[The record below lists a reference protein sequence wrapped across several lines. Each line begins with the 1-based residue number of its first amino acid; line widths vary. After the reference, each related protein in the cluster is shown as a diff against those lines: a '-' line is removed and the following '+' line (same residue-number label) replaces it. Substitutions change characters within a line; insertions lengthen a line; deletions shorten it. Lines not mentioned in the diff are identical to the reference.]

1 MHARTRMLAMVVA
14 AVSLAGCSELVPERP
29 RSLISDQ
36 QAGER
41 DIYNTDEA
49 YVKAVLD
56 RMEHEVRDLAEKMG
70 GLDKVTVDV
79 LNPMFHDIVFLSGSR
94 QILTVM
100 PPGDG
105 AISMISDAD
114 SVVMAMTN
122 DGMTCWGI
130 RIDKDA
136 VSRAGVFAPGCA
148 ASELEEAEWHEEW
161 GEAPPPVSSPEGFEF
176 GTRPGS
182 GGGS

>member
-1 MHARTRMLAMVVA
+1 MHARKRMLAMVA

-29 RSLISDQ
+29 RPLISDQ
-36 QAGER
+36 QAGESE
-41 DIYNTDEA
+41 IYNTNEA
-49 YVKAVLD
+49 YVKARLD
-56 RMEHEVRDLAEKMG
+56 RMEHEVRALAEQMG

-79 LNPMFHDIVFLSGSR
+79 LNPMFHDIVFFSGSR

-105 AISMISDAD
+105 AVSMVSDVD

-130 RIDKDA
+130 RIEKDA

-148 ASELEEAEWHEEW
+148 ASDLDEAEWHGEW
-161 GEAPPPVSSPEGFEF
+161 GEAPPPVSSLDGFEF
-176 GTRPGS
+176 GSRPGS